1 MEVIDMK
8 KEIFVKISLVLLTF
22 YVGLFLILGCTTKSI
37 YVNMLNLTGPWDG
50 TETHPYKT
58 IQDGINAAKS
68 GERVLVMDNAYF
80 ENITLK
86 EGVDLEPWK
95 GTPKIAG
102 SSGSPTILAKGD
114 NAIVGFVIRGGDAGI
129 KVELGGILS
138 SKDKIPVLIQDCEIY
153 ETHRAIEVTTS
164 KNLAFAKNQRKSV
177 YLAIDHNWIRNLTG
191 DGIRVGLNGPK
202 TGELQISVRI
212 EENIIQGPFFAA
224 VQLEAIGQGP
234 NPGGFVR
241 ALFTGIV
248 GSNLLFGGKNGIRLH
263 GKNLGSA
270 GVTVFNNTIAN
281 NIAHGITAS
290 ADPGP
295 DGTGSAHPD
304 VINNIISGNQGYGY
318 QEFTSFTSAVE
329 MNNNLFFQNTKGHY
343 ADDETGN
350 IIKTQAGLNQPIVN
364 NKVVFYSGSGNLVGN
379 PQFATG
385 AFPWMGKTNKD
396 GPHVFFLK
404 QTGTQKSP
412 AIDKGKGSAK
422 DARLSARTTRTDFS
436 FDTGIVDIGFHYKKL

>member
-1 MEVIDMK
+1 
-8 KEIFVKISLVLLTF
+8 
-22 YVGLFLILGCTTKSI
+22 
-37 YVNMLNLTGPWDG
+37 MLNLSGPWDG
-50 TETHPYKT
+50 TETNPFKT

-80 ENITLK
+80 ENVTLK

-114 NAIVGFVIRGGDAGI
+114 NTIAGFVIRGGDAGI
-129 KVELGGILS
+129 KVELGSILTS
-138 SKDKIPVLIQDCEIY
+138 NDKTPVLIQDCEIY

-164 KNLAFAKNQRKSV
+164 KNLAFAQGKRKSV
-177 YLAIDHNWIRNLTG
+177 YLAIDHNWIHNLTG
-191 DGIRVGLNGPK
+191 DAIRVELNGPK

-212 EENIIQGPFFAA
+212 EENVIQGPFFAG

-248 GSNLLFGGKNGIRLH
+248 GNNLIFGGKNGIRLAS
-263 GKNLGSA
+263 KNLGNP
-270 GVTVFNNTIAN
+270 GVTIFNNTIAN

-290 ADPGP
+290 VDPGP

-304 VINNIISGNQGYGY
+304 VINNIISGNTGFGY
-318 QEFTSFTSAVE
+318 QEFTSFSSAKE
-329 MNNNLFFQNTKGHY
+329 MSNNLFFQNTKGHY
-343 ADDETGN
+343 ADDETN
-350 IIKTQAGLNQPIVN
+350 TIIKTQAGLNQPIVN

-379 PQFATG
+379 PLFATG
-385 AFPWMGKTNKD
+385 TFPWMGKTNTN
-396 GPHVFFLK
+396 GPHVYFLT
-404 QTGTQKSP
+404 QTGSQKSP
-412 AIDKGKGSAK
+412 ALDKGKGSAK
-422 DARLSARTTRTDFS
+422 DAQLSARTTRTDFA
-436 FDTGIVDIGFHYKKL
+436 FDTGVVDIGFHYKKL